1 MSPAFRRPF
10 VQGDVGDRAD
20 DGDVRRGPHDVGE
33 AIAELERQHG
43 HLDGEDGRATEVLG
57 EEQGGASVSDCEGFV
72 WLSQDGVSRFVKE
85 PDPSVHSVW
94 QRESVDVELGGE
106 ARTMRESR
114 GYCVQKRAEYPLK
127 HYRRGFCLNFS

>member
-1 MSPAFRRPF
+1 MWRSCRIEKEPDSVSDQSPSGY
-10 VQGDVGDRAD
+10 VEQ
-20 DGDVRRGPHDVGE
+20 
-33 AIAELERQHG
+33 AIPGLCAG
-43 HLDGEDGRATEVLG
+43 DGEDGRAAEVLG

-106 ARTMRESR
+106 AKSMRESR
-114 GYCVQKRAEYPLK
+114 GYCAQKRAGYPPK
-127 HYRRGFCLNFS
+127 RYRRGFYLNFS